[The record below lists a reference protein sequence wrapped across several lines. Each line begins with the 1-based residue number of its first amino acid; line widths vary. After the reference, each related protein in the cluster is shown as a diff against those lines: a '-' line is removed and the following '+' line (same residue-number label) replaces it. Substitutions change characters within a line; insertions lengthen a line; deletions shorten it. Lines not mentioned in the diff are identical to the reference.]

1 MQLSVVDRMALFEH
15 NYAILKAREATLI
28 QEVSGCVGFGA
39 TARDRICGLSA
50 VEAPN
55 PWVGKSGEKCRGFA
69 TLSARYGDF
78 CSYWDSK
85 VRFHAFH
92 APITVCAALSPWCVF
107 YATAHSTTPTP
118 PPPRSATSF

>member
-15 NYAILKAREATLI
+15 NYAILRAREATLVK
-28 QEVSGCVGFGA
+28 EVSGCVGFGA

-55 PWVGKSGEKCRGFA
+55 PWVGKSNEKCRGFD

-78 CSYWDSK
+78 CGYWDSR
-85 VRFHAFH
+85 VRFCAFH
-92 APITVCAALSPWCVF
+92 VPVTACTSLSP
-107 YATAHSTTPTP
+107 
-118 PPPRSATSF
+118 